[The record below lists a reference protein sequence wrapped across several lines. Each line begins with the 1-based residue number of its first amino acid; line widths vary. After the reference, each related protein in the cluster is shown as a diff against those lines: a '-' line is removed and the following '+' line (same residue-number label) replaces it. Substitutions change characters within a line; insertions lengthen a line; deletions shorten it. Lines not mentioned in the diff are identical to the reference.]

1 MSYIAGM
8 RAVFL
13 DFGTVSNGDLDT
25 GSLERVIPGL
35 VLHQQTSTEQV
46 AERIAGFEVVFAN
59 KAIIDCATIAANPQ
73 LRLIALTATGVDNVD
88 LAAARESGIAVC
100 NLHDY
105 CTQSVIQHVFA
116 MLLALTHRLH
126 DYGQLVRAGDWE
138 QAGQFSTFP
147 YAIRELH
154 GRVFGI
160 VGHGTLGRA
169 VGRTAAEFGMQVE
182 IANRPGGPRLE
193 GRVDLDELL
202 PRADV
207 LSLHCPLTDATR
219 GLISSARLARM
230 KPDAVL
236 INTARGALVDAA
248 ALAQA
253 LKSGRLGGA
262 GIDVLE
268 REPPA
273 PGHAL
278 LDPSIPNLILT
289 PHIAWAAREARQ
301 RCLDELALNVVAFNE
316 GHRRNRVC

>member
-1 MSYIAGM
+1 M

-25 GSLERVIPGL
+25 APLERVVPGL
-35 VLHQQTSTEQV
+35 VIHQQTSTAQV

-59 KAIIDCATIAANPQ
+59 KAIVDRTTIEANPQ

-88 LAAARESGIAVC
+88 IDAARESGIAVC
-100 NLHDY
+100 NLRDY
-105 CTQSVIQHVFA
+105 CTRSVVQHVFA
-116 MLLALTHRLH
+116 MLLALTHRLKNY
-126 DYGQLVRAGDWE
+126 DSLVRAGGWQ

-147 YAIRELH
+147 FAIRELH

-169 VGRTAAEFGMQVE
+169 VGHAAMAFGMQVE
-182 IANRPGGPRLE
+182 IANRPGGPRLD

-219 GLISSARLARM
+219 GLMGAVRLARM

-236 INTARGALVDAA
+236 INTSRGALVDAS
-248 ALAQA
+248 ALAA
-253 LKSGRLGGA
+253 VLKAGRLGGA

-268 REPPA
+268 REPP
-273 PGHAL
+273 PPNHPL
-278 LDPSIPNLILT
+278 LDPAVPNLILT
-289 PHIAWAAREARQ
+289 PHVAWAAREARQ
-301 RCLDELALNVVAFNE
+301 RCLDELALNVVDFLA
-316 GHRRNRVC
+316 GGRRNRVC